1 MKEIASR
8 LGQKYRILSGM
19 DVRLRLPSAY
29 VNWIRSNYKLKRGVA
44 TIRANPT
51 KLTVDPTNICQLRC
65 RLCPTGQRAQD
76 RDKGHAEFDMLKR
89 VLDGVGDSV
98 FFIDSFNWGEPLLNP
113 PTEDLIRLASA
124 KKIVSI
130 MSTNLSLPLTDE
142 RLERLVT
149 SGLNEL
155 IVAADGISSETYSTY
170 RRQGKVEQV
179 FDNMRR
185 IITLKRRLRRTTPVI
200 TWQFLVFSFNEHE
213 MGRAQELAVE
223 PGVDRLE
230 FRTPFLQ
237 TDRFPV
243 PEEDP
248 QSISG
253 WRASNPLFQIK
264 TAGPEPGTKLRSRCG
279 RHYMSSALN
288 WDGTITP
295 GCTTFEKRDDFGTDG
310 NRGEKASY
318 MEVINSSMFQ
328 AARNRFAGRRGP
340 VQAVCENC
348 PTPMIMDYNEFL
360 NRQVILVTCVALI
373 NLVKRF
379 FLIGQ
384 IGRPTLPA
392 SVPSAEMSDHVS
404 V

>member
-1 MKEIASR
+1 MASR
-8 LGQKYRILSGM
+8 LEQKYRILTAM
-19 DVRLRLPSAY
+19 DVRLRRPSAY
-29 VNWIRSNYKLKRGVA
+29 VNWIRSNYELKRGVA
-44 TIRANPT
+44 TIRAKPT
-51 KLTVDPTNICQLRC
+51 KLTVDPTNVCQLRC
-65 RLCPTGQRAQD
+65 PLCPTGQRAQD
-76 RDKGHAEFDMLKR
+76 RDKGHAEFELLKR
-89 VLDGVGDSV
+89 VLDEVGDSV
-98 FFIDSFNWGEPLLNP
+98 FFIDFFNWGEPLLNP
-113 PTEDLIRLASA
+113 RTEDLIRLASA
-124 KKIVSI
+124 KKIVSS

-142 RLERLVT
+142 RLERLIT

-155 IVAADGISSETYSTY
+155 IVAADGISPETYGTY
-170 RRQGKVEQV
+170 RRQGKIELV

-185 IITLKRRLRRTTPVI
+185 IIALKRRLKRTTPVI

-213 MGRAQELAVE
+213 MDRARELAVE
-223 PGVDRLE
+223 LGVDRLE

-243 PEEDP
+243 PEQDR

-264 TAGPEPGTKLRSRCG
+264 TAGPEPGAKPRSRCG
-279 RHYMSSALN
+279 WHYMSSALN

-295 GCTTFEKRDDFGTDG
+295 CCTTFQKGDDFGTVG
-310 NRGEKASY
+310 HQGEKASY
-318 MEVINSSMFQ
+318 MEVVNNSTFQ
-328 AARNRFAGRRGP
+328 AVRNRFAGRRGP
-340 VQAVCENC
+340 VQAICENC

-360 NRQVILVTCVALI
+360 NRQVILVTLVALI

-379 FLIGQ
+379 FLIRRA
-384 IGRPTLPA
+384 GRSTLPA